1 MKEFGKL
8 KEFGGIGKTSETVS
22 ESELAS
28 VWREKVYVCLLI
40 LKRVEVPESETI
52 KNQVR
57 SMTQKEGMAEKKSEQ
72 PKKKKN

>member
-52 KNQVR
+52 WV
-57 SMTQKEGMAEKKSEQ
+57 E
-72 PKKKKN
+72 KKKKKIEMRTKI